1 MFAASYGNVF
11 DGNPDWNAIP
21 VSGGDLFAF
30 EADSTYIQEPPFFAS
45 LPPSPKPLQDV
56 VDARVLAL
64 LGDSVTTDHI
74 SPAGSIPKD
83 APAGRFLIEHGVEP
97 RDFNSFGARRGNHQV
112 MMRGTFGNVR
122 LRNELVDG
130 KEGDWT
136 RHLPNGTEI
145 RIFEASQ
152 KYQIAGTPLVIIAGK
167 EYGSGSSRDWAA
179 KGTLLL
185 GVKVVIAESY
195 ERIHRSN
202 LVGMG
207 VLPLQFA
214 SGESRKTFGLD
225 GREVFAIRGI
235 ASLTPGA
242 ALTVEAT
249 RPDRSVVTFKAIAR
263 VDSPIE
269 VDYLR
274 HGGILQMVLRSMT
287 QG

>member
-1 MFAASYGNVF
+1 MPEGNLYAWE
-11 DGNPDWNAIP
+11 P
-21 VSGGDLFAF
+21 
-30 EADSTYIQEPPFFAS
+30 DSTYIQEPPFFAG
-45 LPPSPKPLQDV
+45 LAPTPQPLRDIAG
-56 VDARVLAL
+56 ARVLAM

-83 APAGRFLIEHGVEP
+83 APAGRYLQEHGVEP

-122 LRNELVDG
+122 LRNELVGG

-136 RHLPNGTEI
+136 RHLPDGTEM

-152 KYQIAGTPLVIIAGK
+152 KYQAAGTPLVIIAGK

-185 GVKVVIAESY
+185 GVKAVIAESY

-207 VLPLQFA
+207 VVPLQFKA
-214 SGESRKTFGLD
+214 GESRTSLGLD
-225 GREVFAIRGI
+225 GRETYA
-235 ASLTPGA
+235 
-242 ALTVEAT
+242 VEGLAT
-249 RPDRSVVTFKAIAR
+249 LKPQCRA
-263 VDSPIE
+263 
-269 VDYLR
+269 
-274 HGGILQMVLRSMT
+274 HGGRAPRRRSRKSSSARSRAST
-287 QG
+287 ARSRSTTSGTAAFCRWSCAT